1 MKTSGKVLARQVARI
16 KESGVFS
23 VRSENLPTWCPGC
36 GYFGIHQGLNNA
48 IQGLQL
54 LHHQV
59 VVVSGIGCAG
69 RYPFF
74 SNTYGLHTVH
84 GRALPV
90 ATGVKLANSA
100 LTVFAVGGD
109 GDGLAIGGAHFPH
122 IARRDI
128 NVNYLLFDNSIYGL
142 TKGQP
147 SPSSPTGFKTKTSP
161 AGSTEAP
168 LNATLM
174 ALSYG
179 ASFVAR
185 LFAGDPEGITAAL
198 IEGIQ
203 HPGFS
208 FFHLYTSC
216 VTFDKQFKTWDNL
229 KEWVHPLPDGYDRS
243 NRKQAMMHVLED
255 SFSLGVLFQKRL
267 ADNEPG

>member
-1 MKTSGKVLARQVARI
+1 MKTSGKILAETVERI
-16 KESGVFS
+16 QDSDRFS
-23 VRSENLPTWCPGC
+23 VRSESLPTWCPGC

-48 IQGLQL
+48 IQRLKL
-54 LHHQV
+54 PHHKIV
-59 VVVSGIGCAG
+59 TVSGIGCAG

-74 SNTYGLHTVH
+74 TDTYGLHTVH

-90 ATGVKLANSA
+90 ATGVKLANPD

-109 GDGLAIGGAHFPH
+109 GDGLAIGGGHLPH
-122 IARRDI
+122 IARRDVD
-128 NVNYLLFDNSIYGL
+128 VNYLLFDNSIYGL

-147 SPSSPTGFKTKTSP
+147 SPSSQVGLKTKISP
-161 AGSTEAP
+161 HGSVETP

-179 ASFVAR
+179 ATFVAR
-185 LFAGDPEGITAAL
+185 LFAGDPEGITNTL
-198 IEGIQ
+198 MEGIR

-216 VTFDKQFKTWDNL
+216 VTFDTQFKTWQNL
-229 KEWVHPLPDGYDRS
+229 TENVHPLPETYDPS
-243 NRKQAMMHVLED
+243 DRKEAMGHILD
-255 SFSLGVLFQKRL
+255 DDFSLGIIYRK
-267 ADNEPG
+267 AK

>member
-1 MKTSGKVLARQVARI
+1 MKTSGKVLAEKVAKI
-16 KESGVFS
+16 KDSRVFS

-48 IQGLQL
+48 IQRLDLQ
-54 LHHQV
+54 HHKV

-90 ATGVKLANSA
+90 ATGVKLANPE

-109 GDGLAIGGAHFPH
+109 GDGLAIGGGHLPH
-122 IARRDI
+122 IARRNV

-147 SPSSPTGFKTKTSP
+147 SPSSPLGFKTKASP
-161 AGSTEAP
+161 GGSTEEP

-185 LFAGDPEGITAAL
+185 LFAGDPEGISAAL

-203 HPGFS
+203 HKGFS

-216 VTFDKQFKTWDNL
+216 VTFDKSFKTWEHL
-229 KEWVHPLPDGYDRS
+229 KEWVHPLPEQYDPTDR
-243 NRKQAMMHVLED
+243 RQAFDQVLED
-255 SFSLGVLFQKRL
+255 SFSLGILYRR
-267 ADNEPG
+267 EG

>member
-1 MKTSGKVLARQVARI
+1 MKTPGKATAEKVAKI
-16 KESGVFS
+16 KASKKFS
-23 VRSENLPTWCPGC
+23 IRSENLPTWCPGC
-36 GYFGIHQGLNNA
+36 GYFGIHQGINAA
-48 IQGLQL
+48 IQQL
-54 LHHQV
+54 RIPHHKV

-74 SNTYGLHTVH
+74 SNTYGLHAAH
-84 GRALPV
+84 GRAIPV
-90 ATGVKLANSA
+90 ATGVKLANPE

-109 GDGLAIGGAHFPH
+109 GDGLGIGGGHLPH
-122 IARRDI
+122 GARKDVNI
-128 NVNYLLFDNSIYGL
+128 NYILFDNSIYGL

-147 SPSSPTGFKTKTSP
+147 SPSSPFGFKTKASP
-161 AGSTEAP
+161 QGTRDAP

-185 LFAGDPEGITAAL
+185 LFAGDTFGISEAL
-198 IEGIQ
+198 ISGIN

-208 FFHLYTSC
+208 FFHVYTSC

-229 KEWVHPLPDGYDRS
+229 KEWTHPLPTSYDPS
-243 NRKQAMMHVLED
+243 DRKKAINLVLD
-255 SFSLGVLFQKRL
+255 DDFSLGIIYQKGS
-267 ADNEPG
+267 P